1 MRPEILYPLFA
12 SVRSINGIGER
23 AYKLVTNLIG
33 NDRITGL
40 LWHLP
45 ASFIDRR
52 YTPKLKDAVPGRIC
66 TLRVRVVEHLP
77 PARKS
82 QPYKVVVEDDSEQLT
97 LIFFKVY
104 ADSIQKNLPVG
115 AERIISGKLESF
127 NRLLQMSHP
136 DYIVSPEEAAKLPL
150 IEAVYPLTA
159 GVSNKMLNKWI
170 KQALERVPALPE
182 WQDAHFVAKQKF
194 PSFNEA
200 LMLAHNPKN
209 ISELEP
215 DSVARRRLAYD
226 ELLANQLTLAIARER
241 VKKQAGREIKGNG
254 LLRKKI
260 LDKLPFELTE
270 AQKKVLQEIYA
281 DQAQPFRMQRLLQG
295 DVGSGK
301 TIVALLTML
310 NTIECGAQ
318 AAIMAPTEIL
328 AKQHLE
334 TMQPLCEEIGLRTEL
349 LTGRIKG
356 KARDKLL
363 ADLADGR
370 IDLLIGTHA
379 LFVDDVTFKDLA
391 CVIVDEQHRFGVHQR
406 LGLSAKGNKADV
418 LVMTATPIPRTLVL
432 TAYGDMEYSKID
444 AVPQGRK
451 PVDTR
456 VMPIDKL
463 NEIATALQHKIK
475 EGCRAYW
482 VCPLVEESEKVD
494 LAAAE
499 ERYATLQKIFGEQ
512 VGLVHGKMKDKEKD
526 AVMERFKKGELKV
539 LVATTV
545 IEVGVNVPEATV
557 MIIEHAERFGL
568 AQLHQ
573 LRGRIKRGYQA
584 STCIL
589 LYSYPLS
596 ENSRARLNIMRD
608 TEDGFLIA
616 EKDLEL
622 RGGGEILGTKQSG
635 FTEFRIADMNAHKDL
650 LMTANQDA
658 KLILETDPNLQ
669 SSRGEALR
677 TLLYLMERDDAVK
690 TYKS

>member
-33 NDRITGL
+33 SDRITGL

-200 LMLAHNPKN
+200 LSFAHNPQN
-209 ISELEP
+209 VSELEP

-281 DQAQPFRMQRLLQG
+281 DQAHPFRMQRLLQG

-310 NTIECGAQ
+310 NAIECGAQ

-334 TMQPLCEEIGLRTEL
+334 TM
-349 LTGRIKG
+349 
-356 KARDKLL
+356 
-363 ADLADGR
+363 
-370 IDLLIGTHA
+370 
-379 LFVDDVTFKDLA
+379 
-391 CVIVDEQHRFGVHQR
+391 
-406 LGLSAKGNKADV
+406 
-418 LVMTATPIPRTLVL
+418 
-432 TAYGDMEYSKID
+432 
-444 AVPQGRK
+444 
-451 PVDTR
+451 
-456 VMPIDKL
+456 
-463 NEIATALQHKIK
+463 
-475 EGCRAYW
+475 
-482 VCPLVEESEKVD
+482 
-494 LAAAE
+494 
-499 ERYATLQKIFGEQ
+499 
-512 VGLVHGKMKDKEKD
+512 
-526 AVMERFKKGELKV
+526 
-539 LVATTV
+539 
-545 IEVGVNVPEATV
+545 
-557 MIIEHAERFGL
+557 
-568 AQLHQ
+568 
-573 LRGRIKRGYQA
+573 
-584 STCIL
+584 
-589 LYSYPLS
+589 
-596 ENSRARLNIMRD
+596 
-608 TEDGFLIA
+608 
-616 EKDLEL
+616 
-622 RGGGEILGTKQSG
+622 
-635 FTEFRIADMNAHKDL
+635 
-650 LMTANQDA
+650 
-658 KLILETDPNLQ
+658 
-669 SSRGEALR
+669 
-677 TLLYLMERDDAVK
+677 
-690 TYKS
+690 